1 MQWQRST
8 GVRVGWRPDPLD
20 GARSVSPRPTALPF
34 GVFACVYLLAL
45 YMGGVMKSALQDGD
59 TYWHIAAGKW
69 ILEHGAI
76 PRSDSFS
83 HSMPGAA
90 WTAHEW
96 LSELI
101 LAGFHDIAGWTGV
114 VAVTAAA
121 FATAVALLG
130 WALEP
135 SLAPRKRVILCL
147 VAVLLTLPHF
157 LARPH
162 ILVMPLLMVWTI
174 GLVRASDHGK
184 APPLLL
190 TGLVVIWANM
200 HGSFTLGL
208 LLAFIF
214 GAEGL
219 IRARA
224 EGRLLEAA
232 GPWLRFVSLALL
244 AGLVTPQGVH
254 GYLFTWEVMVNSK
267 FALAHIGEWASPN
280 FHVFQPVLL
289 WLLAAI
295 ALALH
300 MGLRLPPFRLLLV
313 LLFIYL
319 SLKHVRYIEFLGLLV
334 PLFVAK
340 PISDQLGRKGA
351 GQSTHRD
358 AVPVI
363 AQRLSNRIY
372 APLAV
377 GLAVAG
383 SVFIHQLAA
392 IAPPEQIAPSK
403 ALAAARQAGV
413 SGNVLNDY
421 AWGGFLIYA
430 GIPVFIDGRT
440 DIYGD
445 AFFKSH
451 LEALDQRPPGSLEP
465 LLEKHR
471 ITWSLLRPDTPALG
485 VLDRL
490 PQWRRVYAD
499 DVAVVHKRI
508 EGGAAHAVASPNAG
522 EGR

>member
-1 MQWQRST
+1 MPWQRST

-20 GARSVSPRPTALPF
+20 SAQAMSPRSTALPF

-76 PRSDSFS
+76 PRTDSFS
-83 HSMPGAA
+83 HSMPGAI

-101 LAGFHDIAGWTGV
+101 LAGFHDLFGWTGV
-114 VAVTAAA
+114 VAVAAAA
-121 FATAVALLG
+121 FATAVAHLG
-130 WALEP
+130 WALRP
-135 SLAPRKRVILCL
+135 IVAPRKRLILCL
-147 VAVLLTLPHF
+147 VAVLLTFPHF

-174 GLVRASDHGK
+174 GLVRASDNGK
-184 APPLLL
+184 TPPLLL
-190 TGLVVIWANM
+190 TGLIVIWANM

-214 GAEGL
+214 AAESL
-219 IRARA
+219 VRART

-232 GPWLRFVSLALL
+232 GPWLRFLSLALL

-254 GYLFTWEVMVNSK
+254 GYLFTWEVMVDSK
-267 FALAHIGEWASPN
+267 FSLAHIGEWASPN

-295 ALALH
+295 ALTLH

-340 PISDQLGRKGA
+340 PISDQLERNDE
-351 GQSTHRD
+351 GQSAHRD
-358 AVPVI
+358 AGLVI
-363 AQRLSNRIY
+363 SQRSPSRTY
-372 APLAV
+372 ASLAV
-377 GLAVAG
+377 GVAVAG
-383 SVFIHQLAA
+383 SVLIHHLGA
-392 IAPPEQIAPSK
+392 ITPPEQIAPSK

-421 AWGGFLIYA
+421 GWGGFLIYS
-430 GIPVFIDGRT
+430 GIPVFIDGRA

-445 AFFKSH
+445 AFFKAH

-465 LLEKHR
+465 LLDKHR

-490 PQWRRVYAD
+490 PHWRRVYAD
-499 DVAVVHKRI
+499 DFAVVHKR
-508 EGGAAHAVASPNAG
+508 EGGAAHEVASANAR
-522 EGR
+522 ESR

>member
-1 MQWQRST
+1 MSWQKL
-8 GVRVGWRPDPLD
+8 VQIRPDSPPDFLD
-20 GARSVSPRPTALPF
+20 GTRAIAPASAALPF
-34 GVFACVYLLAL
+34 GVFSFVYLLAL
-45 YMGGVMKSALQDGD
+45 YMGGVMKTALRDGD
-59 TYWHIAAGKW
+59 TYWHITAGRW
-69 ILEHGAI
+69 ILDHQAI
-76 PRSDSFS
+76 PREDSFS
-83 HSMPGAA
+83 HSMAGAA

-101 LAGFHDIAGWTGV
+101 LLGAHDFAGWTGV
-114 VAVTAAA
+114 VAVAAAA

-130 WALEP
+130 WALHP
-135 SLAPRKRVILCL
+135 IVAPRKRLILCL

-174 GLVRASDHGK
+174 GLVRASDNGK
-184 APPLLL
+184 TPPLPL
-190 TGLVVIWANM
+190 TGLIVIWANM

-214 GAEGL
+214 AAESL
-219 IRARA
+219 IRART

-232 GPWLRFVSLALL
+232 GPWLRFLSLALL

-254 GYLFTWEVMVNSK
+254 GYLFTWEVMVDSK

-295 ALALH
+295 ALVLH
-300 MGLRLPPFRLLLV
+300 MGVRLPPFRLLLV

-340 PISDQLGRKGA
+340 PISDQLERNNGE
-351 GQSTHRD
+351 QSAHRASD
-358 AVPVI
+358 LLI
-363 AQRLSNRIY
+363 AQRSSSRIN
-372 APLAV
+372 ATLAV
-377 GLAVAG
+377 GVALAG
-383 SVFIHQLAA
+383 SVFIHYLGA
-392 IAPPEQIAPSK
+392 ITPPEQIAPSK

-421 AWGGFLIYA
+421 GWGGFLIYS
-430 GIPVFIDGRT
+430 GIPVFIDGRA

-445 AFFKSH
+445 AFFKAH

-465 LLEKHR
+465 LLDKHR

-490 PQWRRVYAD
+490 PHWRRVYAD
-499 DVAVVHKRI
+499 DFAVVHKR
-508 EGGAAHAVASPNAG
+508 EGGAAHEVASANAR
-522 EGR
+522 ESR